1 MAATRQST
9 VGVLGAEP
17 TTADQL
23 FVALDQHR
31 VEGEHGD
38 CLFEVSG
45 IHEAPHGGAWV
56 QVAVVG
62 DPSQNVVLYVAARTP
77 VDHAIAA
84 LDAWGKTPPA
94 DRPWS
99 INMIQPASFVSLRL
113 DFSTGNGRSTLRA
126 LSAPS
131 LERGRQ

>member
-1 MAATRQST
+1 MAATREST
-9 VGVLGAEP
+9 VGALGAEP

-23 FVALDQHR
+23 FVALDQYQIQ
-31 VEGEHGD
+31 GGHGD
-38 CLFEVSG
+38 CLVEVSG

-62 DPSQNVVLYVAARTP
+62 DPSQSVVLYLAARAS

-84 LDAWGKTPPA
+84 LDAWSRTPPA

-99 INMIQPASFVSLRL
+99 INVIPPVSLVSLRL
-113 DFSTGNGRSTLRA
+113 DSVQAANEQHCAR
-126 LSAPS
+126 
-131 LERGRQ
+131 

>member
-1 MAATRQST
+1 MAATRKST

-38 CLFEVSG
+38 CLVEVSG

-62 DPSQNVVLYVAARTP
+62 DPSQNVVLYVAAGTP
-77 VDHAIAA
+77 IDHAIAA
-84 LDAWGKTPPA
+84 LDAWSRTPRA

-99 INMIQPASFVSLRL
+99 VNAIKPVSL
-113 DFSTGNGRSTLRA
+113 
-126 LSAPS
+126 LSLQRCA
-131 LERGRQ
+131 R